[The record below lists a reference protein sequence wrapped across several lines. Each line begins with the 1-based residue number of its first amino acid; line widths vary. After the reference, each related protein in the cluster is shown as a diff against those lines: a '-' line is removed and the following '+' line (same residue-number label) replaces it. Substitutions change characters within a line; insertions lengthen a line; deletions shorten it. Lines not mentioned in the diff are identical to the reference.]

1 MQLLLYLNKG
11 VDYMELGKLTF
22 KGGVHIPEYKD
33 FTASKAIEKSVEP
46 KVVYISLHQHV
57 GAPCKPI
64 VEVGENVKVGQKIGV
79 ADSSVT
85 APVHSS
91 VSGVVKEFT
100 TLYMPD
106 GGKSECVVIESDG
119 KNEMHESVKPNN
131 YDSLSKEDK
140 LRIIEGA
147 GIVGLGG
154 AGFPMHTKL
163 VTSDDNTV
171 DVAILN
177 GAECE
182 PFLTCDHRIMLEE
195 PEKVI
200 FGLKA
205 IMDILDIENGFI
217 GVEDNKM
224 DAIEVL
230 NKTIGE
236 DNLEVAKL
244 KTKFPQGDSYRLVD
258 AIVNRKV
265 PKGGRCKDAQSVVS
279 NVYTSF
285 AVSEALLEGKPL
297 YERTVTVTGNGIKE
311 PKNLLV
317 KVGTPIRSLI
327 EQCGGFVG
335 KPGKIIAGGPMTG
348 FAQYT
353 LDTPITKTVSGI
365 IVLTEEEAKPVEVL
379 PCIRCGKC
387 LEVCPAYLQPLFIS
401 AHALKNNIGKAD
413 EYDAMACIEC
423 GSCSYICPSK
433 RPLAE
438 SIAHVKK
445 EINATR
451 KKDRR

>member
-1 MQLLLYLNKG
+1 
-11 VDYMELGKLTF
+11 MELGKLTF

-33 FTASKAIEKSVEP
+33 LAESKEIETAKDP
-46 KVVYISLHQHV
+46 KIVYIPLHQHV
-57 GAPCKPI
+57 GAPCKPL
-64 VEVGENVKVGQKIGV
+64 VEVGENVKIGQKIGDV
-79 ADSSVT
+79 DTFVS

-100 TLYMPD
+100 TLYTPD

-131 YDSLSKEDK
+131 YDNLSKEDK
-140 LRIIEGA
+140 MEIIKES

-154 AGFPMHTKL
+154 AGFPMHSKL

-171 DVAILN
+171 NVAILN

-195 PEKVI
+195 PEKVV
-200 FGLKA
+200 FGLKV
-205 IMDILDIENGFI
+205 IMDVLDIQNGFVA
-217 GVEDNKM
+217 VEDNKM
-224 DAIEVL
+224 DAIETL

-236 DNLEVAKL
+236 DNLTVAKL

-258 AIVNRKV
+258 AVTGRKV
-265 PKGGRCKDAQSVVS
+265 PYGGRTKNVQSIVS
-279 NVYTSF
+279 NVNTAF

-297 YERTVTVTGNGIKE
+297 YERIITVTGHGIKE
-311 PKNLLV
+311 PKNLRV
-317 KVGTPIRSLI
+317 KIGTPIGELI

-335 KPGKIIAGGPMTG
+335 KPGKIVAGGPMTG
-348 FAQYT
+348 YAQYT
-353 LDTPITKTVSGI
+353 LDTPITKTVAGLI
-365 IVLTEEEAKPVEVL
+365 IFTEEEAKPKKVL

-387 LEVCPAYLQPLFIS
+387 LQVCPVYIQPLFIS
-401 AHALKNNIGKAD
+401 AYALKNDVEKAD
-413 EYDAMACIEC
+413 EYDATACIEC

-438 SIAHVKK
+438 SIKHVNR
-445 EINATR
+445 EINAAR